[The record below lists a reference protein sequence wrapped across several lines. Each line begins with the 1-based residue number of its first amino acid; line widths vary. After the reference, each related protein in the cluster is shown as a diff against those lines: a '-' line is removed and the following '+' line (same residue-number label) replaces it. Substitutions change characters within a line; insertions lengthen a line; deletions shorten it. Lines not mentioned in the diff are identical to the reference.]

1 MVILETV
8 RIKPTDIAR
17 TTYLFDVPD
26 NSIVFVHYQN
36 LFCLLFN
43 VQ

>member
-1 MVILETV
+1 MVILEKG

-36 LFCLLFN
+36 LFGLLFN